1 MIATV
6 FGPIANK
13 DLMLLRERWGLLLA
27 FGLAICGLGII
38 AFFNVAIATVA
49 SVYYV
54 GATMLIAGI
63 LQIAY
68 AFQVGGWRPFLT
80 WFLVGLL
87 YSVAGVLAFFNPL
100 LASSLLTPLLGL
112 SLLVVGLLR
121 VAAGFALRPARSAN
135 WLMAAGAITLIAG
148 LIVLAGWPLNSVWL
162 IGMLLAVDLTFHG
175 VALSMFAIMLRHAP
189 QAG

>member
-1 MIATV
+1 MIATI

-27 FGLAICGLGII
+27 FGLAICGLGIV
-38 AFFNVAIATVA
+38 AFFNVTIATVA
-49 SVYYV
+49 SIYYV

-68 AFQVGGWRPFLT
+68 AFQVSGWRPFLN
-80 WFLVGLL
+80 WFLIGLL

-100 LASSLLTPLLGL
+100 LASSVLTLLLGF
-112 SLLVVGLLR
+112 SLLVVGVLR
-121 VAAGFALRPARSAN
+121 IAAGFSLRPASFAS
-135 WLMAAGAITLIAG
+135 WMLAAGTVTLLAG
-148 LIVLAGWPLNSVWL
+148 IIVLAGWPLNSLWL
-162 IGMLLAVDLTFHG
+162 IGMLLAVDLAFHG
-175 VALSMFAIMLRHAP
+175 VALAVFAITLKRSH